1 MRLILRKDIESLGE
15 VGDVVEVADG
25 YGLNYLIPKGL
36 ALHATASTVRAT
48 QHEQRLRDAQIQAA
62 KRSAQD
68 YAGEFSGVEL
78 EFSMR
83 VGADGRLFG
92 SVTNRMIEDALQE
105 KGLDVNR
112 RRIVLDEPI
121 KKVGTY
127 DVDIRLHQEV
137 RASVQVKVMPD
148 EASLAAEAEAE
159 EAAAETEEAAAAEV
173 EEATAETEEAVAPEA
188 GEATEAADEVE
199 TEAEATAEAAEAA
212 QEDEPEEN
220 QDAEEEEEKT
230 E

>member
-1 MRLILRKDIESLGE
+1 MRLILRKDIENLGE

-105 KGLDVNR
+105 KGLEVNR

-148 EASLAAEAEAE
+148 EASLAAEAEAQ
-159 EAAAETEEAAAAEV
+159 EAADETEEAAVELEEAVQAEV
-173 EEATAETEEAVAPEA
+173 EDVAEAADGV
-188 GEATEAADEVE
+188 EAADEIQAEAGV
-199 TEAEATAEAAEAA
+199 TAEATDAVS
-212 QEDEPEEN
+212 EDEPEEN
-220 QDAEEEEEKT
+220 RDAAEEEEKAE
-230 E
+230 

>member
-1 MRLILRKDIESLGE
+1 MRLILRKDVEHLGE

-48 QHEQRLRDAQIQAA
+48 QHEQRLREAQIQAA
-62 KRSAQD
+62 KRGAQD
-68 YAGEFSGVEL
+68 FAGEFAGVEL

-105 KGLDVNR
+105 KGLEVNR

-137 RASVQVKVMPD
+137 RASVQVRVAPD
-148 EASLAAEAEAE
+148 EASMAAAAAAE
-159 EAAAETEEAAAAEV
+159 EAAVDEAEESAEAGDEVQAEAETAV
-173 EEATAETEEAVAPEA
+173 EATDAV
-188 GEATEAADEVE
+188 VE
-199 TEAEATAEAAEAA
+199 NVSG
-212 QEDEPEEN
+212 EN
-220 QDAEEEEEKT
+220 QDAQAEEETPE
-230 E
+230 

>member
-1 MRLILRKDIESLGE
+1 MRLILRKDIENLGE

-48 QHEQRLRDAQIQAA
+48 QHEQRLREAQIQAA
-62 KRSAQD
+62 KRNAQD
-68 YAGEFSGVEL
+68 FAGEFSGIEL

-105 KGLDVNR
+105 KGLEVNR

-148 EASLAAEAEAE
+148 EASLAAAAEAE
-159 EAAAETEEAAAAEV
+159 EAAEAETEEAAAAEA
-173 EEATAETEEAVAPEA
+173 EEAEEAA
-188 GEATEAADEVE
+188 GEEAEGVADGDRV
-199 TEAEATAEAAEAA
+199 EAEATAEATDAAPEDVPAE
-212 QEDEPEEN
+212 N
-220 QDAEEEEEKT
+220 RDAEEEEEKAG
-230 E
+230 

>member
-48 QHEQRLRDAQIQAA
+48 QHEQRLREAQIQAA

-112 RRIVLDEPI
+112 RKIVLDEPI
-121 KKVGTY
+121 KMVGTY

-148 EASLAAEAEAE
+148 EASVAAAAEAE
-159 EAAAETEEAAAAEV
+159 EASAAEV
-173 EEATAETEEAVAPEA
+173 EEAA
-188 GEATEAADEVE
+188 EAADEVQD
-199 TEAEATAEAAEAA
+199 EAEASAEATEAVVA
-212 QEDEPEEN
+212 DEPEES
-220 QDAEEEEEKT
+220 QDAEGEEKKA

>member
-1 MRLILRKDIESLGE
+1 MRLILRKDIENLGE

-105 KGLDVNR
+105 KGLEVNR

-148 EASLAAEAEAE
+148 EASLAAEAEAQ
-159 EAAAETEEAAAAEV
+159 EAADETEEAAGEV
-173 EEATAETEEAVAPEA
+173 EEAVQAGGEDVAEAADGV
-188 GEATEAADEVE
+188 EAADEIQAEAGV
-199 TEAEATAEAAEAA
+199 TAEATDAVS
-212 QEDEPEEN
+212 EDEPEEN
-220 QDAEEEEEKT
+220 RDAAEEEEKAE
-230 E
+230 

>member
-1 MRLILRKDIESLGE
+1 MRLILRKDIENLGE

-68 YAGEFSGVEL
+68 FAGEFSGIEL

-148 EASLAAEAEAE
+148 EASLAEEAEAE
-159 EAAAETEEAAAAEV
+159 EAAAGTEEAAVAEAEDAAE
-173 EEATAETEEAVAPEA
+173 
-188 GEATEAADEVE
+188 GADEVQ
-199 TEAEATAEAAEAA
+199 AEAAAEADEA
-212 QEDEPEEN
+212 VVEDEPEEKPS
-220 QDAEEEEEKT
+220 AEEEKEKA

>member
-1 MRLILRKDIESLGE
+1 MRLILRKDIENLGE

-68 YAGEFSGVEL
+68 FAGEFSGIEL

-137 RASVQVKVMPD
+137 RASVQVRVMPD
-148 EASLAAEAEAE
+148 EASLADEAEAE
-159 EAAAETEEAAAAEV
+159 EAAAGTEEAAVAEV
-173 EEATAETEEAVAPEA
+173 EEAVE
-188 GEATEAADEVE
+188 GADEVQ
-199 TEAEATAEAAEAA
+199 AEAAAEAVEA
-212 QEDEPEEN
+212 VVEDEPEEKPG
-220 QDAEEEEEKT
+220 AEEEEEKA

>member
-1 MRLILRKDIESLGE
+1 MRLILRKDIENLGE

-105 KGLDVNR
+105 KGLEVNR

-148 EASLAAEAEAE
+148 EASLAAEAEAQ
-159 EAAAETEEAAAAEV
+159 EAADETEEAAGEV
-173 EEATAETEEAVAPEA
+173 EEAVQAEVEDVAEAADGV
-188 GEATEAADEVE
+188 EAADEIQAEAGV
-199 TEAEATAEAAEAA
+199 TAEATDAVS
-212 QEDEPEEN
+212 EDEPEEN
-220 QDAEEEEEKT
+220 RDAAEEEEKAE
-230 E
+230 